1 MCWDTLQ
8 QEAVKPQIC
17 TLTPQCGTVRPV
29 PTGHINLNSS
39 NWLKKLKEHQLK
51 NVSVSLTT
59 RNGQA
64 SHIQKQKD
72 DIKNKFNIISE
83 IIKCIIMLIQLR

>member
-1 MCWDTLQ
+1 M
-8 QEAVKPQIC
+8 
-17 TLTPQCGTVRPV
+17 TPQCGTVRPF
-29 PTGHINLNSS
+29 PTGHINFNSS

-72 DIKNKFNIISE
+72 IKNKFNIISE
-83 IIKCIIMLIQLR
+83 IMKMYNNANSIKVNP